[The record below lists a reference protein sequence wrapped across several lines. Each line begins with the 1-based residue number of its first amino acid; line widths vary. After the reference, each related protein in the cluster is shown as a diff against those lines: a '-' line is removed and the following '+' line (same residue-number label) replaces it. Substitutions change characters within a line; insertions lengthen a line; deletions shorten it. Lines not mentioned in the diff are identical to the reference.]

1 MPMDNM
7 IIRVLTRIFDFILLN
22 ILWVVCSIPI
32 VTMGASTAALYSVML
47 KITKNQDGYIIK
59 DYFKAFC
66 ENFRQGT
73 IVWMIL
79 ALLGSLI
86 GADMAIVSRDVRNRG
101 VSGHRSILHNRLL
114 LLCRSA
120 LRLSINCRIQEQY
133 GQYDEERDTDSS
145 LQTALCITRP
155 AFDGDVPDPYFPQ
168 SDVDFGRGCY
178 LERDRSIGSY
188 ICKLV
193 LYTQGAGTLYGGT
206 LMVCSLLGGW

>member
-1 MPMDNM
+1 MDD
-7 IIRVLTRIFDFILLN
+7 IGTPGVPDRSRY
-22 ILWVVCSIPI
+22 
-32 VTMGASTAALYSVML
+32 GYS
-47 KITKNQDGYIIK
+47 KQ
-59 DYFKAFC
+59 
-66 ENFRQGT
+66 
-73 IVWMIL
+73 
-79 ALLGSLI
+79 
-86 GADMAIVSRDVRNRG
+86 DVRNRG

>member
-1 MPMDNM
+1 MDNM

-47 KITKNQDGYIIK
+47 KITKNQEGYIIK
-59 DYFKAFC
+59 DYFKAFR

-79 ALLGSLI
+79 ALLGFLI
-86 GADMAIVSRDVRNRG
+86 
-101 VSGHRSILHNRLL
+101 
-114 LLCRSA
+114 
-120 LRLSINCRIQEQY
+120 
-133 GQYDEERDTDSS
+133 GQYDKERDTDSS

-188 ICKLV
+188 I
-193 LYTQGAGTLYGGT
+193 
-206 LMVCSLLGGW
+206 

>member
-1 MPMDNM
+1 M

-47 KITKNQDGYIIK
+47 KITKNQEGYIIK
-59 DYFKAFC
+59 DYFKAFR

-79 ALLGSLI
+79 ALLGFLI
-86 GADMAIVSRDVRNRG
+86 GADMAIVSRTSGIVASAAIVIFCITGFFCFVEVLFVFPLIAVFRN
-101 VSGHRSILHNRLL
+101 
-114 LLCRSA
+114 
-120 LRLSINCRIQEQY
+120 
-133 GQYDEERDTDSS
+133 GQYDKERDTDSS

>member
-1 MPMDNM
+1 MLGEKMPMDNM

-86 GADMAIVSRDVRNRG
+86 GADMAIVSRTSGIVASAAIVLFCITGFFCFVEVLFVFPLIAVFRNSTGNMMKNAILIPVSRLPYALPVLLLTGMCLILTFLNQTSILAGAAIWSVIG
-101 VSGHRSILHNRLL
+101 VSVLTYANSFFIRKVL
-114 LLCRSA
+114 
-120 LRLSINCRIQEQY
+120 E
-133 GQYDEERDTDSS
+133 
-145 LQTALCITRP
+145 
-155 AFDGDVPDPYFPQ
+155 PYMEA
-168 SDVDFGRGCY
+168 R
-178 LERDRSIGSY
+178 
-188 ICKLV
+188 
-193 LYTQGAGTLYGGT
+193 
-206 LMVCSLLGGW
+206 